1 MDQNRV
7 RRRANINTVTH
18 FCDLLTVVYVGLY
31 LLQKDKFEY
40 KVICT
45 YPTNTYVGT
54 LYETSVA
61 ILSTKVTTM

>member
-7 RRRANINTVTH
+7 CQRANINTVMH
-18 FCDLLTVVYVGLY
+18 FRDLFTVGCVGLY
-31 LLQKDKFEY
+31 LPRKDKFEY

-54 LYETSVA
+54 LYEVSVA
-61 ILSTKVTTM
+61 IVSTKVTTL